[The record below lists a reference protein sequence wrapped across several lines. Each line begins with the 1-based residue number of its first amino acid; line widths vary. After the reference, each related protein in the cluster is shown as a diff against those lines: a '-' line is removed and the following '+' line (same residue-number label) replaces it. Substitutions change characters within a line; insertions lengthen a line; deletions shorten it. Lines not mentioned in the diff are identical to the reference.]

1 MVGQLTVIGCSQE
14 ASKDVKVGRWQR
26 PLELLTTTLSHQ
38 GLQLDFRAGSLVVK
52 SCTLGRHW
60 AGAPRDEAEDVE
72 LHLSMVIDD
81 G

>member
-14 ASKDVKVGRWQR
+14 ASKDVRVGRWQR

-60 AGAPRDEAEDVE
+60 AGAPRDEDVE
-72 LHLSMVIDD
+72 LHLTMWID